1 MNLPG
6 EVGGAAP
13 GEASLAFLVLRC
25 TCRGPGLPAST
36 ESCSSWMGW
45 GWARAAVLGEE
56 VTDRVSPPGLTG
68 QRPLHVYTHNATI
81 YFFNKRK
88 RSVCRCGV
96 GSRGRGHRLLL
107 RPWVAALS
115 EDSLR
120 ATSVHPVPGPVL
132 RAVHVP
138 AHLISTPAGVPHR
151 FAVRKL
157 RPAKGRA
164 GVTGR
169 WCGSEWGAH
178 WGRGVPQEEG
188 MVRVQPGVRMLDTS
202 ASRVASSQGFCRT
215 AQGGLLTSGPGEST
229 APLGDGCGR
238 ILSTEVKQTERDI
251 SHFTAQHSAWSASTL
266 CSHRRPHL
274 QNFYPFPKQHSDPMR
289 QEFTTCPSP
298 ALGMPVLCA

>member
-1 MNLPG
+1 M
-6 EVGGAAP
+6 GG
-13 GEASLAFLVLRC
+13 
-25 TCRGPGLPAST
+25 
-36 ESCSSWMGW
+36 

-56 VTDRVSPPGLTG
+56 VTDRVSPPGPTG
-68 QRPLHVYTHNATI
+68 QRLPHVYTHNATI

-88 RSVCRCGV
+88 RSVCRCCV

-107 RPWVAALS
+107 RPRVAALS

-138 AHLISTPAGVPHR
+138 AHLIATPAGVSHR

-157 RPAKGRA
+157 RPARWRLIWLVCSEGRA
-164 GVTGR
+164 GVIGR
-169 WCGSEWGAH
+169 WCGSERGAH
-178 WGRGVPQEEG
+178 RGRGAPQEEG
-188 MVRVQPGVRMLDTS
+188 MVRVQPGVKMLDTS

-215 AQGGLLTSGPGEST
+215 AQGGLLTSGLGEST

-266 CSHRRPHL
+266 CSHHCPHL
-274 QNFYPFPKQHSDPMR
+274 QNLYPFPKWHSDPMR

-298 ALGMPVLCA
+298 ALGMPVLRA